1 MSLASVGAMPTPFTR
16 SAPSLPSNGATING
30 SHTYQERRRT
40 KNLGEQ
46 LFEKYC
52 NDKHY
57 TVVRLGFDSE
67 KDPIKEFFK
76 INPLL
81 RNIPDYLVE
90 TEKGLFVV
98 QVKGTANIKKKE
110 VEIIPLFL
118 EWYGSKEAPLVY
130 AFCFAERPPVI
141 MYAEKVIEL
150 YKNSVDKVWKDGVVY
165 RTLVV

>member
-1 MSLASVGAMPTPFTR
+1 MNA
-16 SAPSLPSNGATING
+16 
-30 SHTYQERRRT
+30 SHTYYERN
-40 KNLGEQ
+40 KIKDIGEQ

-52 NDKHY
+52 KEKNY
-57 TVVRLGFDSE
+57 NVVRLGFDSH

-81 RNIPDYLVE
+81 RNIPDYVVE

-98 QVKGTANIKKKE
+98 QVKGTSNIKKKE
-110 VEIIPLFL
+110 AEMIPLFL
-118 EWYGSKEAPLVY
+118 EWYGSKGAPLVY

-150 YKNSVDKVWKDGVVY
+150 YKNSVEKVWGDGVVY

>member
-1 MSLASVGAMPTPFTR
+1 MSSASVGAMPTPFTR

-30 SHTYQERRRT
+30 SHTYQERSRS

-46 LFEKYC
+46 LFENYC
-52 NDKHY
+52 KEKGY
-57 TVVRLGFDSE
+57 TVVRLGFDSL
-67 KDPIKEFFK
+67 KDPIKDFFK

-90 TEKGLFVV
+90 TEKGTFVI

-110 VEIIPLFL
+110 VDMIPLFL
-118 EWYGSKEAPLVY
+118 EWYGSKGAPLVY

-141 MYAEKVIEL
+141 MYADKVIEL
-150 YKNSVDKVWKDGVVY
+150 YKNSVDKVWGDGVVY
-165 RTLVV
+165 RTLTV

>member
-1 MSLASVGAMPTPFTR
+1 MNA
-16 SAPSLPSNGATING
+16 
-30 SHTYQERRRT
+30 SHTYYERN
-40 KNLGEQ
+40 KIKDIGEQ

-52 NDKHY
+52 KEKNY
-57 TVVRLGFDSE
+57 NVVRLGFDSH

-81 RNIPDYLVE
+81 RNIPDYVVE

-98 QVKGTANIKKKE
+98 QVKGTSNIKKKE
-110 VEIIPLFL
+110 AEMIPLFL
-118 EWYGSKEAPLVY
+118 EWYGSKVAPLVY

-150 YKNSVDKVWKDGVVY
+150 YKNSVEKVWGDGVVY

>member
-1 MSLASVGAMPTPFTR
+1 MPTPFTR
-16 SAPSLPSNGATING
+16 SAPSLPSNGATAL
-30 SHTYQERRRT
+30 HTYLKRSRS
-40 KNLGEQ
+40 KNIGEQ

-52 NDKHY
+52 NEKHY

-90 TEKGLFVV
+90 TDKRLFVV

-110 VEIIPLFL
+110 IDMIPLFI
-118 EWYGSKEAPLVY
+118 EWYGTKDVPLVY

-141 MYAEKVIEL
+141 LYA
-150 YKNSVDKVWKDGVVY
+150 DKEIGRAHV
-165 RTLVV
+165 